1 MRIVTIALAFVI
13 SAGVVAATEA
23 IPDYVTKALA
33 SPARPASDRER
44 DARRKAAECIALSGL
59 KPGDRIA
66 DVYPGRGYYSR
77 IFSQVVGPNGRV
89 YPVIPRILATPGA
102 EKYTKSQFAD
112 PAYRNVSVLVRPTEA
127 IAAPEPLDVVWVG
140 QVYHDM
146 PNVELGPAD
155 IAALNRSIFKALKPG
170 GVYIVTD
177 HAATPGSGFVDVEP
191 DMSKRLH
198 RIDPAVV
205 RRQVEAAG
213 FVLEAQSDLLANPG
227 DSHTAS
233 VFDASIKG
241 RTDQFFFKFR
251 KPR

>member
-1 MRIVTIALAFVI
+1 MRTVALAFALVVNI
-13 SAGVVAATEA
+13 AAAGAV
-23 IPDYVTKALA
+23 PDYVTRALA
-33 SPARPASDRER
+33 SPARPASDREH
-44 DARRKAAECIALSGL
+44 DEQRKAAECVALSGL

-66 DVYPGRGYYSR
+66 DVYPGRGYFSR
-77 IFSQVVGPNGRV
+77 IFSHVVGPNGRV
-89 YPVIPRILATPGA
+89 YPVVPQILATPGM
-102 EKYTKSQFAD
+102 EKKFAQAQFAD
-112 PAYRNVSVLVRPTEA
+112 PAYQNVTVLVRPTDA

-140 QVYHDM
+140 KVYHDM
-146 PNVELGPAD
+146 PNVELGPTD
-155 IAALNRSIFKALKPG
+155 IAAMNRAIYKALKPG

-191 DMSKRLH
+191 DNSKRLH

-205 RRQVEAAG
+205 KRQVEAAG